1 MNYMQVDL
9 MHQLVVLNYFE
20 DLVFSNII
28 SDKITIDMLEDNAS
42 VTTNTVKK

>member
-1 MNYMQVDL
+1 MQVDL
-9 MHQLVVLNYFE
+9 MHQLAVLN
-20 DLVFSNII
+20 SNII